1 MKNNKCGL
9 LTLLPL
15 LVAMTAVYF
24 QLPLL
29 ILIPVTVI
37 LIFLLVGILPFTH
50 RQENLWLFLICA
62 VSFIP
67 IHLLGLNIYTG
78 WKEFLCADP
87 DIRILSIASTVEALL
102 ILTSVEEVVIS
113 FLGRLIWR
121 RQYKLRI
128 PQVVDEE

>member
-1 MKNNKCGL
+1 MKHNKWGL

-15 LVAMTAVYF
+15 LVAMTAVHF
-24 QLPLL
+24 RLRLL
-29 ILIPVTVI
+29 ILVPAIVI
-37 LIFLLVGILPFTH
+37 LIFLLVGILPFAH
-50 RQENLWLFLICA
+50 KRENLWLFLICA

-67 IHLLGLNIYTG
+67 INLFGLNMYTG
-78 WKEFLCADP
+78 WKEFLCVEP

-102 ILTSVEEVVIS
+102 ILTSVEEVVVG